1 MHNCMIKFNF
11 KMAASETGISDLF
24 DDIDMEETCDTG
36 YEKDVDVAIIDGFY
50 YQMVAFVNGKVRLLA
65 DC

>member
-1 MHNCMIKFNF
+1 
-11 KMAASETGISDLF
+11 MAASETGISDLF